1 MPRILHRLLAAALL
15 ALVAGCASPAPPPP
29 VHKAPAPDQG
39 APKTTTGRIEF
50 ACEPAT
56 ATVTVDGQVRGTV
69 GEIGTRGGLELER
82 GLHRIEIA
90 ADGFRTF
97 RLELNLGEKR
107 ETIRVKLIRIDAK
120 P

>member
-1 MPRILHRLLAAALL
+1 MPRILLHALLPPLL
-15 ALVAGCASPAPPPP
+15 ALVASCASPAPPPP

-39 APKTTTGRIEF
+39 APAVTTGRIEF
-50 ACEPAT
+50 ACEPTT
-56 ATVTVDGQVRGTV
+56 AMVTVDGQPRGTV
-69 GEIGTRGGLELER
+69 GEIGPRGGLELER
-82 GLHRIEIA
+82 GLHRIEIT
-90 ADGFRTF
+90 ADGYRTF